1 MTVKKFSV
9 SDHDFT
15 KCGMIPSVT
24 LFCDVP
30 STIEESFYT
39 GQVYVG
45 LKDPIFE
52 PSSALRHAAELH
64 GIIARRNLN
73 HPVLRV
79 LIHSHPRTTNHN

>member
-1 MTVKKFSV
+1 MPVAAVERGKQVIVTMTGKKFSV

-24 LFCDVP
+24 LFCDVH

-45 LKDPIFE
+45 LKDSIFE
-52 PSSALRHAAELH
+52 P
-64 GIIARRNLN
+64 
-73 HPVLRV
+73 
-79 LIHSHPRTTNHN
+79 